1 MADPLETR
9 DGVPTI
15 RYLKPLLVL
24 STLVLVFACLAIAR
38 DVLIPV
44 ALASLLAL
52 VLTPL
57 VTLVQRRGV
66 HRIAAVILVVL
77 VAFSVLGGALWVLA
91 QQVTTLANDLPQY
104 RHNVRQKVAEVRL
117 FRRGGSIG
125 KVQDTVSDV
134 VGEIQKGGP
143 QQPSAAPPPPERPA
157 WPVPTTAGA
166 IAEMAAIAG
175 FVIVLVV
182 FMLIERQELRNRI
195 VRLFGRGR
203 VTVTTKAIDEATQGI
218 IRYLLLQSLVNTC
231 FGAAVAVGLFLIGV
245 PYALLWGVLAGMLR
259 FIPYVGTWMA
269 ALLPITMSL
278 AVFPGWTKP
287 LIVIALFAVLEPF
300 IYAVV
305 EPLLYGHSIGV
316 SQTALLVAVA
326 FWTWLW
332 GPVGLILATPLTVC
346 LVVIGKYV
354 PDLDFILTLVTD
366 RPVLTPDVAYYQRLV
381 AMDQDEAAE
390 IAEAQLHERDTVRLY
405 DGVMLPALTYARRD
419 RARGRLTEE
428 EVRSVARMSREII
441 EGATSPDAPPTVRA
455 HVLGCAAADGADEVA
470 LRMLADVV
478 APWGVEIDQLAADTL
493 TAEVVTRV
501 EERRPACICVAA
513 LPPGGMAH
521 TRYLL
526 KRLRAR
532 FPDAC
537 IVVGRWG
544 AADDEE
550 EAPLL
555 AAGADRV
562 GRTLAVT
569 RDHILELLPGAQN
582 GARAHRVTSR

>member
-1 MADPLETR
+1 MADLRETR
-9 DGVPTI
+9 DSVPTI

-52 VLTPL
+52 VLTPA
-57 VTLVQRRGV
+57 VALVQRRGV
-66 HRIAAVILVVL
+66 HRIVAVLLVVL
-77 VAFSVLGGALWVLA
+77 VAFSILGGGLWVLA

-104 RHNVRQKVAEVRL
+104 RHNIRQKVAEVRL

-134 VGEIQKGGP
+134 VGEIQKDGS
-143 QQPSAAPPPPERPA
+143 QQRAAPSSPPPPPERPA
-157 WPVPTTAGA
+157 WPLPSTFAVV
-166 IAEMAAIAG
+166 EMVATVG

-182 FMLIERQELRNRI
+182 FMLIERQELRNRV

-218 IRYLLLQSLVNTC
+218 IRYLLLQSLVNAC
-231 FGAAVAVGLFLIGV
+231 FGAAVAIGLALIGV
-245 PYALLWGVLAGMLR
+245 PYALLWGVLAGVLR

-269 ALLPITMSL
+269 AFLPITMSL
-278 AVFPGWTKP
+278 AVFPGWTKT

-346 LVVIGKYV
+346 LVVLGKYA
-354 PDLDFILTLVTD
+354 PDLEFILTLVTD
-366 RPVLTPDVAYYQRLV
+366 RPVLTPDVAYYQRLI
-381 AMDQDEAAE
+381 AGDQDEAAD
-390 IAEAQLHERDTVRLY
+390 IAEAQLQERDTVRLY
-405 DGVMLPALTYARRD
+405 EEIMLPALTYARRD
-419 RARGRLTEE
+419 HARGRLTVE

-441 EGATSPDAPPTVRA
+441 EGATSSDGLPTVRA
-455 HVLGCAAADGADEVA
+455 HVLGCAAADEADEVA
-470 LRMLADVV
+470 LRMLADIV
-478 APWGVEIDQLAADTL
+478 APWGVEIDRLAADAL

-501 EERRPACICVAA
+501 EEQRPACICVAA
-513 LPPGGMAH
+513 LPPGGLAH

-532 FPDAC
+532 CPDAC

-544 AADDEE
+544 PAEPEE
-550 EAPLL
+550 EAPLR

-562 GRTLAVT
+562 GHTLAAT
-569 RDHILELLPGAQN
+569 RDHILELLPGAQTTEL
-582 GARAHRVTSR
+582 ARTA